1 MIYTCFVCPC
11 AVKVCSPGERK
22 TPQNGLSFFMTAQ
35 TYSMHFRVENN
46 GSRQGVDSIKFEGGQ
61 IVDTLWSPLN

>member
-22 TPQNGLSFFMTAQ
+22 TPQNGLSLIMTLQ
-35 TYSMHFRVENN
+35 TYSMNFRVENN
-46 GSRQGVDSIKFEGGQ
+46 ESGQGVDSVKFDGGQ
-61 IVDTLWSPLN
+61 MVDILWSLLN